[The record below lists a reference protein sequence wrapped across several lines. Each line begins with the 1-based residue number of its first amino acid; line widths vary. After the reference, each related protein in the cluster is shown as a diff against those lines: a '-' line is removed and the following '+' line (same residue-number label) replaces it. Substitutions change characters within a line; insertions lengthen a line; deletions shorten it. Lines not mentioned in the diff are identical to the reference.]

1 MTAAAVE
8 PTEKAEIPFN
18 KQPRDW
24 RKAGVI
30 VAFSAIPVALLVIF
44 TYWPFGSMIGYSFY
58 KMKYIGPRQ
67 FVGLQNYIDVFTRP
81 DTLSS
86 LKLSLYYMVGALIQV
101 ALALYLSTMLA
112 FKVRGG
118 SAFKAIYF
126 FPYLING
133 IAVGFIFKFF
143 YTRGYVFDTVL
154 QWCGFQ
160 LDNLPY
166 WLKDQSVNNWSLVG
180 ASVWRYLGQNV
191 ILFIGAMMSIDS
203 TLYEA
208 AEIDGANKWQQFK
221 HIILPGIKTIL
232 VLNVILSITGSLS
245 AFEGPYVITSG
256 ANGTATYFVRM
267 DRLAHTSQKVGLASA
282 MAIVLL
288 IIILI
293 CALLQNLFF
302 KYVFKDADDG
312 VEKARKQAA
321 KIERQRARMARKNAS
336 VFKNGALAKERS
348 AAKTAGFWY
357 KFKIGVAVF
366 LKYFSLIF
374 VAFMMLLPLV
384 SCFVTAAKTDKEYQ
398 STSVM
403 DMPKNWFNFDNYVQA
418 FVTSNM
424 AVAFRNSII
433 VVVVVLV
440 VTTIIGTM
448 LAYVLSRFQF
458 PGNGLIR
465 GMFTLAAL
473 LPGIA
478 MQVALYKMMVNFHAV
493 NTMWGYIV
501 MMCGTDVISIYVF
514 IQFFENISTSLDE
527 AAIMDGASYFTVYY
541 KILLPLLKPAIVT
554 CAILKGVGVYNEY
567 YAANLYLQDAN
578 LKTIAIALYSFTG
591 PMGSKYNLICAG
603 VIITLLPMLIL
614 FLIFQKQIY
623 SGIAAGSVK
632 E

>member
-208 AEIDGANKWQQFK
+208 
-221 HIILPGIKTIL
+221 
-232 VLNVILSITGSLS
+232 
-245 AFEGPYVITSG
+245 
-256 ANGTATYFVRM
+256 VRL
-267 DRLAHTSQKVGLASA
+267 RRPVRHHL
-282 MAIVLL
+282 
-288 IIILI
+288 
-293 CALLQNLFF
+293 
-302 KYVFKDADDG
+302 
-312 VEKARKQAA
+312 R
-321 KIERQRARMARKNAS
+321 RQRHRH
-336 VFKNGALAKERS
+336 
-348 AAKTAGFWY
+348 
-357 KFKIGVAVF
+357 
-366 LKYFSLIF
+366 
-374 VAFMMLLPLV
+374 LLRAHGPSRPHQPEGRLGIRHGNRP
-384 SCFVTAAKTDKEYQ
+384 ADHH
-398 STSVM
+398 
-403 DMPKNWFNFDNYVQA
+403 PHLR
-418 FVTSNM
+418 
-424 AVAFRNSII
+424 AVAEP
-433 VVVVVLV
+433 VL
-440 VTTIIGTM
+440 
-448 LAYVLSRFQF
+448 
-458 PGNGLIR
+458 
-465 GMFTLAAL
+465 
-473 LPGIA
+473 
-478 MQVALYKMMVNFHAV
+478 QVRVQ
-493 NTMWGYIV
+493 G
-501 MMCGTDVISIYVF
+501 CR
-514 IQFFENISTSLDE
+514 
-527 AAIMDGASYFTVYY
+527 
-541 KILLPLLKPAIVT
+541 
-554 CAILKGVGVYNEY
+554 
-567 YAANLYLQDAN
+567 
-578 LKTIAIALYSFTG
+578 
-591 PMGSKYNLICAG
+591 
-603 VIITLLPMLIL
+603 
-614 FLIFQKQIY
+614 
-623 SGIAAGSVK
+623 
-632 E
+632 

>member
-191 ILFIGAMMSIDS
+191 ILFIGAMMSIGFDAVRGGRNRRRQQV
-203 TLYEA
+203 A
-208 AEIDGANKWQQFK
+208 AVQAHHPAGHQD
-221 HIILPGIKTIL
+221 HP

-336 VFKNGALAKERS
+336 VFKNGPSNKE
-348 AAKTAGFWY
+348 K
-357 KFKIGVAVF
+357 
-366 LKYFSLIF
+366 
-374 VAFMMLLPLV
+374 
-384 SCFVTAAKTDKEYQ
+384 
-398 STSVM
+398 
-403 DMPKNWFNFDNYVQA
+403 
-418 FVTSNM
+418 
-424 AVAFRNSII
+424 AVA
-433 VVVVVLV
+433 
-440 VTTIIGTM
+440 
-448 LAYVLSRFQF
+448 
-458 PGNGLIR
+458 
-465 GMFTLAAL
+465 
-473 LPGIA
+473 
-478 MQVALYKMMVNFHAV
+478 
-493 NTMWGYIV
+493 
-501 MMCGTDVISIYVF
+501 
-514 IQFFENISTSLDE
+514 
-527 AAIMDGASYFTVYY
+527 
-541 KILLPLLKPAIVT
+541 
-554 CAILKGVGVYNEY
+554 
-567 YAANLYLQDAN
+567 
-578 LKTIAIALYSFTG
+578 
-591 PMGSKYNLICAG
+591 
-603 VIITLLPMLIL
+603 
-614 FLIFQKQIY
+614 
-623 SGIAAGSVK
+623 
-632 E
+632 

>member
-191 ILFIGAMMSIDS
+191 ILFIGAMMSI
-203 TLYEA
+203 
-208 AEIDGANKWQQFK
+208 K

-321 KIERQRARMARKNAS
+321 KIERRRARMARKNAS
-336 VFKNGALAKERS
+336 VFKNGPSNKE
-348 AAKTAGFWY
+348 K
-357 KFKIGVAVF
+357 
-366 LKYFSLIF
+366 
-374 VAFMMLLPLV
+374 
-384 SCFVTAAKTDKEYQ
+384 
-398 STSVM
+398 
-403 DMPKNWFNFDNYVQA
+403 
-418 FVTSNM
+418 
-424 AVAFRNSII
+424 AVA
-433 VVVVVLV
+433 
-440 VTTIIGTM
+440 
-448 LAYVLSRFQF
+448 
-458 PGNGLIR
+458 
-465 GMFTLAAL
+465 
-473 LPGIA
+473 
-478 MQVALYKMMVNFHAV
+478 
-493 NTMWGYIV
+493 
-501 MMCGTDVISIYVF
+501 
-514 IQFFENISTSLDE
+514 
-527 AAIMDGASYFTVYY
+527 
-541 KILLPLLKPAIVT
+541 
-554 CAILKGVGVYNEY
+554 
-567 YAANLYLQDAN
+567 
-578 LKTIAIALYSFTG
+578 
-591 PMGSKYNLICAG
+591 
-603 VIITLLPMLIL
+603 
-614 FLIFQKQIY
+614 
-623 SGIAAGSVK
+623 
-632 E
+632 

>member
-191 ILFIGAMMSIDS
+191 ILFIGA
-203 TLYEA
+203 
-208 AEIDGANKWQQFK
+208 
-221 HIILPGIKTIL
+221 
-232 VLNVILSITGSLS
+232 
-245 AFEGPYVITSG
+245 
-256 ANGTATYFVRM
+256 
-267 DRLAHTSQKVGLASA
+267 
-282 MAIVLL
+282 
-288 IIILI
+288 
-293 CALLQNLFF
+293 
-302 KYVFKDADDG
+302 
-312 VEKARKQAA
+312 
-321 KIERQRARMARKNAS
+321 
-336 VFKNGALAKERS
+336 
-348 AAKTAGFWY
+348 
-357 KFKIGVAVF
+357 
-366 LKYFSLIF
+366 
-374 VAFMMLLPLV
+374 
-384 SCFVTAAKTDKEYQ
+384 
-398 STSVM
+398 
-403 DMPKNWFNFDNYVQA
+403 
-418 FVTSNM
+418 
-424 AVAFRNSII
+424 
-433 VVVVVLV
+433 
-440 VTTIIGTM
+440 
-448 LAYVLSRFQF
+448 
-458 PGNGLIR
+458 
-465 GMFTLAAL
+465 
-473 LPGIA
+473 
-478 MQVALYKMMVNFHAV
+478 
-493 NTMWGYIV
+493 
-501 MMCGTDVISIYVF
+501 
-514 IQFFENISTSLDE
+514 
-527 AAIMDGASYFTVYY
+527 
-541 KILLPLLKPAIVT
+541 
-554 CAILKGVGVYNEY
+554 
-567 YAANLYLQDAN
+567 
-578 LKTIAIALYSFTG
+578 
-591 PMGSKYNLICAG
+591 
-603 VIITLLPMLIL
+603 
-614 FLIFQKQIY
+614 
-623 SGIAAGSVK
+623 
-632 E
+632 

>member
-208 AEIDGANKWQQFK
+208 AEIDGAN
-221 HIILPGIKTIL
+221 
-232 VLNVILSITGSLS
+232 
-245 AFEGPYVITSG
+245 
-256 ANGTATYFVRM
+256 
-267 DRLAHTSQKVGLASA
+267 TSQKVGLASA

-336 VFKNGALAKERS
+336 VFKNGPSNKE
-348 AAKTAGFWY
+348 K
-357 KFKIGVAVF
+357 
-366 LKYFSLIF
+366 
-374 VAFMMLLPLV
+374 
-384 SCFVTAAKTDKEYQ
+384 
-398 STSVM
+398 
-403 DMPKNWFNFDNYVQA
+403 
-418 FVTSNM
+418 
-424 AVAFRNSII
+424 AVA
-433 VVVVVLV
+433 
-440 VTTIIGTM
+440 
-448 LAYVLSRFQF
+448 
-458 PGNGLIR
+458 
-465 GMFTLAAL
+465 
-473 LPGIA
+473 
-478 MQVALYKMMVNFHAV
+478 
-493 NTMWGYIV
+493 
-501 MMCGTDVISIYVF
+501 
-514 IQFFENISTSLDE
+514 
-527 AAIMDGASYFTVYY
+527 
-541 KILLPLLKPAIVT
+541 
-554 CAILKGVGVYNEY
+554 
-567 YAANLYLQDAN
+567 
-578 LKTIAIALYSFTG
+578 
-591 PMGSKYNLICAG
+591 
-603 VIITLLPMLIL
+603 
-614 FLIFQKQIY
+614 
-623 SGIAAGSVK
+623 
-632 E
+632 